1 MLPGAGCSCSL
12 LAAEYLGGAECV
24 GVAPPE
30 FGVVAPEPVGAVEAG
45 CGGGGGGG
53 SVGAAAGVRR
63 PGFGGSEGGM
73 ATGEIGDEAVKV
85 DI

>member
-12 LAAEYLGGAECV
+12 LAAEYV

-30 FGVVAPEPVGAVEAG
+30 LGVVVPEPVGGAG
-45 CGGGGGGG
+45 AGGGGGG

-63 PGFGGSEGGM
+63 PGFGGSEGGI
-73 ATGEIGDEAVKV
+73 AGEIGEEAEWVEN
-85 DI
+85 DR